1 MNTKKIK
8 KWIWDIGVDAVGGLF
23 AGIGLYNFAANAG
36 FPMAGFSGISLI
48 LYQLFHIP
56 MGAAVVVLNI
66 PVAIMCYRLLGKT
79 FFFNSVRSVII
90 SSFMIDYV
98 APLLPVYN
106 GERILAAVCTG
117 IFSGLGYALIFM
129 NGSSTGGTDF
139 ITMAIRAK
147 RPHLSIGRIVLVIDC
162 VIVLFGGLVLGDTDA
177 LIYGLVITYI
187 MTKVMDKLLYGL
199 DEGKTA
205 MIVTEK
211 GLSVAGIIDH
221 YIKRGSTIM
230 KGLGSYSGKERD
242 VVMCACSNKQMYVIR
257 KMVKKADPNAF
268 IVIMDS
274 SEVVGEGF
282 KTE

>member
-1 MNTKKIK
+1 MNTKKLK
-8 KWIWDIGVDAVGGLF
+8 KWIWDIGVDAVGGLS

-56 MGAAVVVLNI
+56 MGAAVIALNI
-66 PVAIMCYRLLGKT
+66 PVAIICYRLLGKT
-79 FFFNSVRSVII
+79 FFFRSVRSVII

-147 RPHLSIGRIVLVIDC
+147 HPHLSIGRIVLVIDC
-162 VIVLFGGLVLGDTDA
+162 VIVLFGGLLLKDTDA

-199 DEGKTA
+199 DEGKMA

-211 GLSVAGIIDH
+211 GLSIAGIIDH

-230 KGLGSYSGKERD
+230 KGLGSYSGKNRD